1 MNTREALEQSFQLF
15 DLKASEIAEKANIS
29 PEIISRFRHG
39 KGITV
44 DTLDK
49 IVQALPPHARA
60 YFCSSLILPNENI
73 SAA

>member
-1 MNTREALEQSFQLF
+1 MNTREALEQSIQVF
-15 DLKASEIAEKANIS
+15 DLKASEIAEKAGIQ

-39 KGITV
+39 KGINV

-49 IVQALPPHARA
+49 IVQALPPKAKA
-60 YFCSSLILPNENI
+60 YFCSALILPNETV